1 MYLRSESPDKYKLGQ
16 MTLCFVGS
24 SFCLSEK
31 RPPKEFRH
39 HKRQQN
45 KKQNY
50 QRKKFPIGLA
60 LTHRLKTRMMPFK
73 DVKKK
78 IKNFAQNFMG
88 VVTLFLMP
96 ICYIA
101 FKDFVCKIK
110 TRKRWLK
117 NRIFE
122 IPLVL
127 SRK

>member
-110 TRKRWLK
+110 PENDGSKIGYLK
-117 NRIFE
+117 S
-122 IPLVL
+122 PLC
-127 SRK
+127 